1 MYYENMP
8 NTTFLR
14 NTINHFN
21 SNNIKMNTFES
32 AISVAMILIMMIS
45 TFAIALF
52 DKTDKKPVLP
62 FTTHD
67 TCTSSSISI
76 SPTYGRTIRR
86 VSSSEAIIASV

>member
-1 MYYENMP
+1 M
-8 NTTFLR
+8 
-14 NTINHFN
+14 NHFN
-21 SNNIKMNTFES
+21 SNNKNSTLET
-32 AISVAMILIMMIS
+32 ALGVAMILIMMFS
-45 TFAIALF
+45 TLAIALF

-62 FTTHD
+62 FTVYD